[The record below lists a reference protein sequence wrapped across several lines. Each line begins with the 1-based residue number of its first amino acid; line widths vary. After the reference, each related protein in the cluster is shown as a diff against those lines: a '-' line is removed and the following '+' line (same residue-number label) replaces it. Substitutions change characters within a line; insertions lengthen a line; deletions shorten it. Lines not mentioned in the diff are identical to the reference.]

1 MQHTISIIIPI
12 LNEAETI
19 EKLLNYLIENSATK
33 NIAEIIIVDGGST
46 DNSQSIVTNFVA
58 SSDSE
63 QREELYREVN
73 HKGLDTSRFKR
84 DTRPDIFLINSERG
98 RAKQMNLGAQKA
110 KGNIL
115 YFLHADS
122 FPPQHFDT
130 FIINEVI
137 NGKQA
142 GCFRMQ
148 FNSNHWWLK
157 LAGWFT
163 KFNWKICRGGDQSL
177 FITKKLFDDIG
188 GYDESYVICEDSVIV
203 KKLYG
208 VNQFTVIN
216 KKLITSARRY
226 EKNGIWKLQYHFFRI
241 HFMKYFGAS
250 AETLLSYY
258 KKHIN

>member
-177 FITKKLFDDIG
+177 F
-188 GYDESYVICEDSVIV
+188 
-203 KKLYG
+203 
-208 VNQFTVIN
+208 
-216 KKLITSARRY
+216 
-226 EKNGIWKLQYHFFRI
+226 
-241 HFMKYFGAS
+241 
-250 AETLLSYY
+250 
-258 KKHIN
+258 